1 MRRRIVG
8 GLFLGLLI
16 ALVFAG
22 SESQARREIR
32 TPEQKQQLR
41 QIQRVLVEVLALT
54 DRGQA
59 DPTSLR
65 DVVVRRLAEVGYT
78 VLTDPAQPHDATL
91 KVKCEQR
98 KVWEG
103 TTSLGG
109 DADLPDLPLRTWK
122 GPACQITYSVQDRP
136 SGWRREVRTDFAD
149 AIAAAA
155 EAKAEDP
162 GAFALEHLRTRL
174 EAYDFPVIL
183 TQEWEQE
190 ERLLA
195 LLRKADEPPTRKVQV
210 IRALGELF
218 SAAADP
224 DLRTLLHDPNQ
235 EIAAAAAIALGNIG
249 RQDSLDA
256 LVEALQTGG
265 SPLKLAAAKALG
277 KVGALHGNAAIIPPL
292 LDALKTDDIA
302 LKTEV
307 VWALGQLPDRRAYE
321 PLLALQRSL
330 RDVRTSDRTSP
341 EGKLWDA
348 LSYTLKQIDTFDQL
362 N

>member
-1 MRRRIVG
+1 MKMMG
-8 GLFLGLLI
+8 GSLILLLV
-16 ALVFAG
+16 ALLWSG
-22 SESQARREIR
+22 SESLARREIR
-32 TPEQKQQLR
+32 TAEQKQQLR

-54 DRGQA
+54 DRGQV
-59 DPTSLR
+59 DSTPLR

-78 VLTDPAQPHDATL
+78 ALTDPAQPHDATL

-103 TTSLGG
+103 TTPLGG

-122 GPACQITYSVQDRP
+122 GPACQLTYLLPDRP
-136 SGWRREVRTDFAD
+136 SRWRREVRTAFDD
-149 AIAAAA
+149 AIKAAAA
-155 EAKAEDP
+155 AQAPDP
-162 GAFALEHLRTRL
+162 GAFALARLKERL
-174 EAYDFPVIL
+174 EEYDFPVIL

-195 LLRKADEPPTRKVQV
+195 LLRKAGESPKRNVNI

-218 SAAADP
+218 SAAAGP
-224 DLRTLLHDPNQ
+224 DLRALLHDPNP

-249 RQDSLDA
+249 HQDSVAA
-256 LVEALQTGG
+256 LIEALQTG
-265 SPLKLAAAKALG
+265 SPPLKLAAAKALG
-277 KVGALHGNAAIIPPL
+277 KVGALHGDVTIIPPL
-292 LDALKTDDIA
+292 LDTLNTDDLA

-330 RDVRTSDRTSP
+330 RDVRTSDRSSP

>member
-1 MRRRIVG
+1 MMRIVRCS
-8 GLFLGLLI
+8 FTTLLI
-16 ALVFAG
+16 ALVFTT

-32 TPEQKQQLR
+32 TPDQKQQLR
-41 QIQRVLVEVLALT
+41 QIQRVLVNVLALT

-59 DPTSLR
+59 DPTPLR
-65 DVVVRRLAEVGYT
+65 DVVVRRLTEVGYT
-78 VLTDPAQPHDATL
+78 TLTDPAQPHDAIL
-91 KVKCEQR
+91 RVKCEQR

-122 GPACQITYSVQDRP
+122 GPACQLTYSVQDRP
-136 SGWRREVRTDFAD
+136 SEWRREVRTDFAD

-155 EAKAEDP
+155 EAKVEDP
-162 GAFALEHLRTRL
+162 GAFALEHLRARL

-183 TQEWEQE
+183 AQEWEQE

-195 LLRKADEPPTRKVQV
+195 LLRQTDEPSARKVRI

-218 SAAADP
+218 AASAGP
-224 DLRTLLHDPNQ
+224 DLRTLLHDPNT

-249 RQDSLDA
+249 QQDSLAA
-256 LVEALQTGG
+256 LIEALQVG
-265 SPLKLAAAKALG
+265 SPPLKLAAAKALG
-277 KVGALHGNAAIIPPL
+277 KVGALHGNVAIIPPL
-292 LDALKTDDIA
+292 LDALKTDDVA

-307 VWALGQLPDRRAYE
+307 VWALGQLPDRRTYE

-348 LSYTLKQIDTFDQL
+348 LSYTLKQIDAFDQL

>member
-1 MRRRIVG
+1 MRIVG
-8 GLFLGLLI
+8 GSFIVLLV

-22 SESQARREIR
+22 QESLARREIR

-59 DPTSLR
+59 DPAPLR

-103 TTSLGG
+103 TTALGG
-109 DADLPDLPLRTWK
+109 DADLPDMPHRTWK
-122 GPACQITYSVQDRP
+122 GPACQLTYSVQDRP

-155 EAKAEDP
+155 AAKAEDP
-162 GAFALEHLRTRL
+162 GAFALEQLRARL
-174 EAYDFPVIL
+174 EAYDFPVTL

-190 ERLLA
+190 ERLLG
-195 LLRKADEPPTRKVQV
+195 LLRKADEPSPRKVKV

-218 SAAADP
+218 AASAGP
-224 DLRTLLHDPNQ
+224 DLRTLLHDPNP
-235 EIAAAAAIALGNIG
+235 EIASAAAIALGNIG
-249 RQDSLDA
+249 QQDSLAA
-256 LVEALQTGG
+256 LIEALQAG
-265 SPLKLAAAKALG
+265 SPPLKLAAAKALG
-277 KVGALHGNAAIIPPL
+277 KVGALHGNVAIIPPL
-292 LDALKTDDIA
+292 LDALNTDDLA

-330 RDVRTSDRTSP
+330 RNVRTSDRTSP